1 LLNYKIGVL
10 NLNESRPTPAGGGGP
25 EKDQPHNS
33 AKGDIPTFHI
43 GVSKGLDVIKVP
55 STGIAQIAIAL
66 ATMQTSSTLPGWS
79 PSLQPS
85 FLTTCHRLTGCHSGQ
100 LQLDGF
106 QNHSPALLHKEDWN
120 VHVGI
125 DELADHAWSGNPNQ
139 KIPFHRGCQGHSYK
153 TKTQGF
159 NFRNPITTQIFSWL
173 VKIEDRFFRKGPTLV
188 SGTKGTESWQN
199 VPPATLPQAWSHLGQ
214 HWESTALLAGHAKK
228 PRTMEMSFREA
239 DFSDSTAAK
248 AGYEQPAATMFKA
261 LNDPFSGRGRKGPR
275 VGSIFGGGLKSP
287 CPRSQFLGPR

>member
-199 VPPATLPQAWSHLGQ
+199 VPPASLPQAWSHTGNQLHSWQGMQKSQGQ
-214 HWESTALLAGHAKK
+214 WKCPSERQIFQI
-228 PRTMEMSFREA
+228 PQRQR
-239 DFSDSTAAK
+239 
-248 AGYEQPAATMFKA
+248 QPAATMFKA